1 MPTKQ
6 AGDDKE
12 KKDSVVKFASIFI
25 IILGVLVMMTGMIYY
40 KYYVTGLKISDTEE
54 FREYGYH
61 YAIISEEEDATFW
74 DAIYQGASEKG
85 REQNVYVEEMG
96 RNLSKDYS
104 LRDLFKI
111 AISSKVDGIIL
122 EPNGREDITDLIKQA
137 DKGGIPVVT
146 VLQDAPGSERK
157 SYIGVNSYTQG
168 QIYGKEVLDIVK
180 TGKKN
185 IVLLLSQ
192 NTTDTSQNMIYSNI
206 LEATN
211 SYEVSVKSIVVN
223 EESSFSS
230 EEEIRK
236 LIMDDN
242 NPTDLLVCL
251 TAADT
256 LSAYQAVVDYN
267 KVGQVDIIGYYYSDI
282 ILSAI
287 EKDII
292 HSTMTIDANQM
303 GAYCVEALT
312 EYRETDNV
320 SDYYSVEI
328 DIINKSNYLYYRDK
342 AEED

>member
-1 MPTKQ
+1 MPKDQ
-6 AGDDKE
+6 VGNGKA
-12 KKDSVVKFASIFI
+12 KKDNVIKLASVFSIL
-25 IILGVLVMMTGMIYY
+25 LGVLIMITGMIYY

-54 FREYGYH
+54 FSEYAYH

-74 DAIYQGASEKG
+74 DAIYQGACEKG
-85 REQNVYVEEMG
+85 KEQNVFVEEMG
-96 RNLSKDYS
+96 HNLSKDYS
-104 LRDLFKI
+104 LKDLFKI
-111 AISSKVDGIIL
+111 AIAAGVDGIIL
-122 EPNGREDITDLIKQA
+122 EPNGQEGIADLIQDADQA
-137 DKGGIPVVT
+137 GIPVVT
-146 VLQDAPGSERK
+146 VLQDEAGSERK

-168 QIYGKEVLDIVK
+168 QIYGKEVMDIVK

-185 IVLLLSQ
+185 IVILMSQ
-192 NTTDTSQNMIYSNI
+192 NSTDASHNMIYSSI

-211 SYEVSVKSIVVN
+211 TFEVSVKSIIMN
-223 EESSFSS
+223 EESSFGS

-236 LIMDDN
+236 LIMDEN

-267 KVGQVDIIGYYYSDI
+267 KVGQVDIIGYYDSDI

-312 EYRETDNV
+312 EYRETGNV
-320 SDYYSVEI
+320 SDYYSVDI
-328 DIINKSNYLYYRDK
+328 DIINKNNYLKYQG
-342 AEED
+342 E